1 MKKIK
6 YIGQSI
12 MKNQRGSITSIVL
25 VTMLFFTITLS
36 AGYMLITS
44 IRRTQLKSE
53 LLLKNMYESQILQ
66 ANSIAEELL
75 K

>member
-6 YIGQSI
+6 FISGYVI
-12 MKNQRGSITSIVL
+12 KNQRGSITSIVL
-25 VTMLFFTITLS
+25 VTMLFFTLTLS

-44 IRRTQLKSE
+44 TRRTQLKSE
-53 LLLKNMYESQILQ
+53 LLLKNMYESQITA